1 MLSPAC
7 GIRDEQKKR
16 GITPTNHARDNVM
29 RIRAMEKLMRER
41 KEAAVQ
47 AAVAAKAKPKTYQAV
62 TPRVFSER
70 PSSAPPPPK
79 PPMEPRNFAC
89 PKPSG
94 PAGRIFTAWEPP
106 PLMREGAPAVY
117 GTGARREKLKPTVPR
132 REPPPPKPAPVDFVK
147 RNADLSCLTPRKAPG
162 SPASPPGTSEKSKYH
177 GRVPPYLLDRKMELA
192 SKAAAKE
199 AAAAPRDCPEGTHIL
214 PEEER
219 QRVLAVVRE
228 GQAKCHA
235 ELDKMPFVVDTFGL
249 KEKQNSLS
257 KQLAQLDAAEQAFSR
272 SKVVVQ
278 DDAPVTPP
286 TSPARALLALPAGAP
301 GTPCQVSQ
309 SESHTGPIPGSVRG
323 AACSSVPATTASD
336 ETATNHLS
344 HSCTALRC
352 SKSKAP
358 LRVQIV
364 CESRARRASPFATDT
379 AKRA

>member
-1 MLSPAC
+1 MVASHAPLGKAGFNYGHHRSDRIFEVLSPAC

-219 QRVLAVVRE
+219 QRVLALVRE

-301 GTPCQVSQ
+301 AASAAAAPVPMADLSSGDDPDFTAVSALAD
-309 SESHTGPIPGSVRG
+309 EANAM
-323 AACSSVPATTASD
+323 AAEVGEELAEGLAAVDLSD
-336 ETATNHLS
+336 
-344 HSCTALRC
+344 
-352 SKSKAP
+352 
-358 LRVQIV
+358 
-364 CESRARRASPFATDT
+364 D
-379 AKRA
+379 